1 MSEMVILHDTRLNGT
16 APFSDLVIT
25 VNQTDSLGA
34 TFIRIKNYALS
45 QTEPITLEI
54 MCHGF
59 ETHNDTVGQQ
69 SLEKSF
75 GGGGLQL
82 CNENLR
88 LNNVTQTSELA
99 GYIDKIWVYACGVA
113 NTRPGYA
120 GSYFDGQ
127 RLFKQMSQNTGA
139 IIYAADVTQWYFR
152 KPLPNACS
160 DIIDFRRFEGN
171 LWQFSP
177 DGLSM
182 IVESNQTKAW

>member
-1 MSEMVILHDTRLNGT
+1 M
-16 APFSDLVIT
+16 
-25 VNQTDSLGA
+25 
-34 TFIRIKNYALS
+34 
-45 QTEPITLEI
+45 EI

-59 ETHNDTVGQQ
+59 ETHSDTVGRQ
-69 SLEKSF
+69 SLENSF

-82 CNENLR
+82 CKENLR
-88 LNNVTQTSELA
+88 LNTVMKTSELA
-99 GYIDKIWVYACGVA
+99 GYINKIWVYACSVA
-113 NTRPGYA
+113 NTSPGYA
-120 GSYFDGQ
+120 GSNFDGQ

-152 KPLPNACS
+152 GRSNACS

-182 IVESNQTKAW
+182 IIESNQTEAW